1 MLYLGMK
8 KYLFTLLS
16 LLILFSALHAQ
27 EVNKPTDKPAVI
39 LDGTL
44 LVNGMDTLRKF
55 KKEDIESVTILKD
68 KNKTALFGIN
78 DSNGLLLVF
87 TKAKQNTAEN
97 IALKEKI
104 AKLNIATKPD
114 MVMKAG
120 ATVKP
125 SRDSIASGTFDFVT
139 IEKQPEFPGGLK
151 AFYQYLNANIKYP
164 KESARNKVQGRVFLS
179 FIVEKDG
186 ELSNIKI
193 IRGVSDDINKEAIRV
208 ISGSPKWNPGI
219 QFGVPVR
226 VKYNINVNFA
236 LN

>member
-16 LLILFSALHAQ
+16 LITLFTTLHAQ
-27 EVNKPTDKPAVI
+27 EATTPTAKPSVI

-55 KKEDIESVTILKD
+55 KREDIESVTILKD
-68 KNKTALFGIN
+68 RNKTSLFGIKDN
-78 DSNGLLLVF
+78 NGLLIVF
-87 TKAKQNTAEN
+87 TKAKQNSAEN

-114 MVMKAG
+114 VVMG
-120 ATVKP
+120 AAPAIKP

-151 AFYQYLNANIKYP
+151 AFYQYLGSNIKYP
-164 KESARNKVQGRVFLS
+164 KEAAKNKIQGRVFLS

-186 ELSNIKI
+186 ELTDIKI
-193 IRGVSDDINKEAIRV
+193 IRGVSADINEEAIRV
-208 ISGSPKWNPGI
+208 IAGSPKWNPGI